1 MKKLYRDDIAL
12 AMELLT
18 EGWQQ
23 QHIAKAFSVKRETL
37 RKAIRRAKV
46 HGAKERPVKAVTGAR
61 IRHTN
66 ARAAKILATQGG
78 AGNLPPTNAGSK
90 GGHAATSAPGVSG
103 LGEAI
108 GHNSLRAKA
117 SCQS

>member
-1 MKKLYRDDIAL
+1 MKKLYRDEIAL

-46 HGAKERPVKAVTGAR
+46 HGAKERPAKSVTEAR

-66 ARAAKILATQGG
+66 ARAAKILATQGS
-78 AGNLPPTNAGSK
+78 AGNLPTTNAGSK
-90 GGHAATSAPGVSG
+90 GRNAATGAAGVSG
-103 LGEAI
+103 LGKAV
-108 GHNSLRAKA
+108 GNQPLQAKTP
-117 SCQS
+117 CQS